1 MGEWFERMSIGALPA
16 QAARRFG
23 EREALTFEGRR
34 WTFAEFDRDVDRAA
48 KALLAAGVKPGDKVS
63 LWFPNRPAWLHLFFG
78 ALKIGAVLLPLNT
91 RLRTHDIEYAITA
104 SDTSTLIVA
113 EQSGPIDF
121 LGMVLELFPELRKG
135 PLEAGRSARCPLL
148 ERVIVA
154 GGRRDAAGALGWD
167 DLLKQGA
174 GVETGKLEQV
184 AAAVDPDA
192 PALIMFTSGST
203 GNPKGVVH
211 CHNLIRNVTD
221 QVNRLAVTNRD
232 VNLMYLPLFHV
243 FGMYVGAMFM
253 AIAGARMVLMEH
265 FDADEALR
273 LVEAEG
279 CTMLHG
285 FDTHFADLLRS
296 PELARRDTSS
306 LRIGVFPSGMKS
318 SVPIAQATQQQ
329 LCHTVSAWGMT
340 EVGCCA
346 ALGFPTDT
354 EEVRCQDSGAP
365 LPGYAF
371 RAVDAET
378 GRVCAPGEIGELQC
392 RSYMLLLEYYKN
404 PEATAA
410 AFSEDGWFRTG
421 DQVLLHDDGSMRF
434 LGRYKEMLKV
444 GGENVDPFEVEAFLM
459 EHPAVAQVQV
469 IGMPDERLSEVPV
482 ACVIPKPNEKFDL
495 AALQAYC
502 KGRIASFKVPRKVVL
517 MEEFPMTSSGKVQR
531 FKLRDSI
538 SQDMPA

>member
-1 MGEWFERMSIGALPA
+1 MGEWFERMSMGALPA
-16 QAARRFG
+16 LAASRFG
-23 EREALTFEGRR
+23 AREALTFEGQR
-34 WTFAEFDRDVDRAA
+34 WTFAEFSRDVDRAA
-48 KALLAAGVKPGDKVS
+48 LALLAAGVRSGDKIS

-78 ALKIGAVLLPLNT
+78 AFKIGAVLLPLNT
-91 RLRTHDIEYAITA
+91 RLRTHDIEYAIKA

-113 EQSGPIDF
+113 DQSGPVDF
-121 LGMVLELFPELRKG
+121 LGMVQELLPELREG
-135 PLEAGRSARCPLL
+135 PLDGRPSARCPLL
-148 ERVIVA
+148 KRVIVA
-154 GGRRDAAGALGWD
+154 GERRDAVGALDWD
-167 DLLKQGA
+167 ALLAA
-174 GVETGKLEQV
+174 GERIEAGQLEQV
-184 AAAVDPDA
+184 AAGVDPDA

-211 CHNLIRNVTD
+211 CHNLIRNCTD
-221 QVNRLAVTNRD
+221 QINRLAVTNRD

-253 AIAGARMVLMEH
+253 AIAGTRMVLMEH

-296 PELARRDTSS
+296 PELARRDTST

-318 SVPIAQATQQQ
+318 SVPIAQATQAR
-329 LCHTVSAWGMT
+329 LCRTVSAWGMT

-346 ALGFPTDT
+346 ALGFPTDSD
-354 EEVRCQDSGAP
+354 EQRCMDSGAP
-365 LPGYAF
+365 LPGYTF

-392 RSYMLLLEYYKN
+392 LSYMLLLEYYKN

-410 AFSEDGWFRTG
+410 TYSEDGWFRTG
-421 DQVLLHDDGSMRF
+421 DQVLLHEDGSMRF

-459 EHPAVAQVQV
+459 GHPAVAQVQV
-469 IGMPDERLSEVPV
+469 LGMPDERLSEVPV
-482 ACVIPKPNEKFDL
+482 ACVIPKPNQKFDL

-502 KGRIASFKVPRKVVL
+502 KGQIASFKVPRQVVL

-531 FKLRDSI
+531 FKLREDLSRVK
-538 SQDMPA
+538 PR

>member
-1 MGEWFERMSIGALPA
+1 MGQWFEKRSIGALPA
-16 QAARRFG
+16 LAAQRFG
-23 EREALTFEGRR
+23 RREALTFEGQR
-34 WTFAEFDRDVDRAA
+34 WTFEEFDRDVDRAA

-63 LWFPNRPAWLHLFFG
+63 LWFPNRPAWLHIFFG

-91 RLRTHDIEYAITA
+91 RLRTHDIEYAIKA

-113 EQSGPIDF
+113 EQSGPVDF
-121 LGMVLELFPELRKG
+121 LSMVLDLLPELRDGK
-135 PLEAGRSARCPLL
+135 LEAGSSARCPLL
-148 ERVIVA
+148 ARVIVA
-154 GGRRDAAGALGWD
+154 GDRRGAEGALDWEALLAEGERID
-167 DLLKQGA
+167 DAQLAQL
-174 GVETGKLEQV
+174 

-211 CHNLIRNVTD
+211 CHNLIRNATD

-232 VNLMYLPLFHV
+232 VNLMYLPLFHA
-243 FGMYVGAMFM
+243 FGLYVGALFM
-253 AIAGARMVLMEH
+253 VVANTRIVLMEH
-265 FDADEALR
+265 FDPDEALR

-296 PELARRDTSS
+296 PERAKRDTSS

-318 SVPIAQATQQQ
+318 SVPVAQTTQEQ
-329 LCHTVSAWGMT
+329 LCLTVSAWGMT

-346 ALGFPTDT
+346 ALGYPTDSD
-354 EEVRCQDSGAP
+354 EVRCMDSGAP
-365 LPGYAF
+365 LPGYEF
-371 RAVDAET
+371 RVVDAET

-392 RSYMLLLEYYKN
+392 RGYMMLMEYYKN

-410 AFSEDGWFRTG
+410 TFSDDGWFRTG
-421 DQVLLHDDGSMRF
+421 DQVLLQEDGSMRF

-459 EHPAVAQVQV
+459 GHPAVAQVQV

-482 ACVIPKPNEKFDL
+482 ACVIPKADHQLDL
-495 AALQAYC
+495 EALQAYC
-502 KGRIASFKVPRKVVL
+502 KGQIASFKVPRKVML
-517 MEEFPMTSSGKVQR
+517 MEAFPMTSSGKVQR
-531 FKLRDSI
+531 FKLREDI
-538 SQDMPA
+538 SQGKPG